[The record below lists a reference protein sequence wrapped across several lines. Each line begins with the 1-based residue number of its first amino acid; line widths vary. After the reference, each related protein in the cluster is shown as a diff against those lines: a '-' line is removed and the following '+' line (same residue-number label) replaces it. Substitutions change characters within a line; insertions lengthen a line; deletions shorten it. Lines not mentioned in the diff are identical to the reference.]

1 MARKHESRFL
11 ISFMT
16 IIQTGPVDSCWIICM
31 MKLFDDKHIESIL
44 LMANVLAPDA
54 WIFKK
59 LEGLTRISD
68 LFIATNQEQFVEY
81 LSAVPLSLPDS
92 FDPNLFHRWRQWGSW
107 VAPGSRAHHCIGAHH
122 YWCPPLLVPIIIGAL
137 HCIGAHHWCP
147 PLVPTRAECTKLQS
161 WSMARFRSTNWHRC
175 TECTGHRN
183 APTTI

>member
-81 LSAVPLSLPDS
+81 LSAVSLILPDS

-122 YWCPPLLVPIIIGAL
+122 YWCPPL
-137 HCIGAHHWCP
+137 
-147 PLVPTRAECTKLQS
+147 VPTRAECTKLQS
-161 WSMARFRSTNWHRC
+161 WSMAHFRSTNWHQC

-183 APTTI
+183 PQELSNASCFQF